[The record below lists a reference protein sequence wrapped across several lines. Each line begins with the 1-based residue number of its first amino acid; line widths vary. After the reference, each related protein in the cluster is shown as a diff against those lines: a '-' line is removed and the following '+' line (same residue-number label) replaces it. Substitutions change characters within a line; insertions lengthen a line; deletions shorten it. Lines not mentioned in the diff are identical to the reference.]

1 MTTTVSKK
9 AKKGKK
15 RGGKE
20 NLLKNE
26 IAFKGLPFDIYVN
39 NIGTD
44 IELNFNENLKIEILP
59 DSNA

>member
-9 AKKGKK
+9 AKKGRKK

-26 IAFKGLPFDIYVN
+26 IAFKGLPFDMWII
-39 NIGTD
+39 IGTD
-44 IELNFNENLKIEILP
+44 IELIFNENLKIEILP

>member
-9 AKKGKK
+9 AKKGRKK

-26 IAFKGLPFDIYVN
+26 IAFRGLPFDM
-39 NIGTD
+39 
-44 IELNFNENLKIEILP
+44 
-59 DSNA
+59 